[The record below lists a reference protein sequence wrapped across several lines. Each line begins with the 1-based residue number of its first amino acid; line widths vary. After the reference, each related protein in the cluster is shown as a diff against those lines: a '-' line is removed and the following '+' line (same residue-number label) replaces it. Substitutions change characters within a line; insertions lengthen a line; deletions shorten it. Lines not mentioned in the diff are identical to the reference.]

1 MKKVVLCLLVAVAV
15 TGVVCAG
22 TVHYAC
28 GHVRSTN
35 GNYNNRRS
43 DKKCPSC
50 VRKDEE
56 AQAKKQRQQLEAR
69 QRQQAEARQ
78 RQQAEARQQAVAKA
92 ASAGRNAA
100 RNDQSNGTG
109 YNPNSIVNTFSSSE
123 ERDACYQAYNEEF
136 NTIERVKRGTF

>member
-15 TGVVCAG
+15 TGVVCANVIY
-22 TVHYAC
+22 TC
-28 GHVRSTN
+28 GHIATSVSRSGGASPT
-35 GNYNNRRS
+35 RRL

-50 VRKDEE
+50 ERKEKALLAE
-56 AQAKKQRQQLEAR
+56 K

-78 RQQAEARQQAVAKA
+78 RQQAEARQQAIAKA
-92 ASAGRNAA
+92 ALAGRNAA

>member
-1 MKKVVLCLLVAVAV
+1 MA
-15 TGVVCAG
+15 T
-22 TVHYAC
+22 
-28 GHVRSTN
+28 SII
-35 GNYNNRRS
+35 
-43 DKKCPSC
+43 
-50 VRKDEE
+50 RKDEE
-56 AQAKKQRQQLEAR
+56 AQAKKQRQQL
-69 QRQQAEARQ
+69 EARQ

-123 ERDACYQAYNEEF
+123 ERDAYYQAYNEEF

>member
-1 MKKVVLCLLVAVAV
+1 MA
-15 TGVVCAG
+15 T
-22 TVHYAC
+22 
-28 GHVRSTN
+28 SII
-35 GNYNNRRS
+35 
-43 DKKCPSC
+43 
-50 VRKDEE
+50 RKDEE

-69 QRQQAEARQ
+69 QRQQLEARQ

-123 ERDACYQAYNEEF
+123 ERDAYYQAYNEEF

>member
-15 TGVVCAG
+15 TGGVYANIV
-22 TVHYAC
+22 YAC
-28 GHVRSTN
+28 GHIGTSVSGRASPTK
-35 GNYNNRRS
+35 RL
-43 DKKCPSC
+43 DKKCRSC
-50 VRKDEE
+50 ERKEKALLAE
-56 AQAKKQRQQLEAR
+56 KQRQR
-69 QRQQAEARQ
+69 AEARQ
-78 RQQAEARQQAVAKA
+78 RQQAEARQQAIAKA

>member
-1 MKKVVLCLLVAVAV
+1 MKKVVLCLLVAVAI

-28 GHVRSTN
+28 GHVHSTN

-50 VRKDEE
+50 ERKEK
-56 AQAKKQRQQLEAR
+56 ALLAKKQRQQLEAR

-78 RQQAEARQQAVAKA
+78 QAIAKA

-109 YNPNSIVNTFSSSE
+109 YNPNSIVNTFSSNE